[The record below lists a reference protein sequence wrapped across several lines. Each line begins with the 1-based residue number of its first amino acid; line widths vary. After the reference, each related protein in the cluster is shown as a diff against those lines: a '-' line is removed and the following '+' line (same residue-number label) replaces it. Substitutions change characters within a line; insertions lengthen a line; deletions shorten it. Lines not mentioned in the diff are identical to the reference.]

1 MCSDWLYWTSFLPLP
16 VEDYGKHKMKPLY
29 FWHSERFFQ
38 RHNTVRQAQ
47 EQSFDMPLFQL
58 LSRHCSETGERPV
71 WLLAG
76 KVSRS
81 EKSCEQAIE
90 SGSDRLISNF
100 FPFVAALSRR
110 FYSGLYS
117 PDSQFASR
125 GFTTTTKKTCFNR
138 KEWNN
143 PQEEQH
149 RMLTLSQDGQT
160 RSRCRPFWADS
171 HQNIVL
177 CLRRRSESTQ

>member
-1 MCSDWLYWTSFLPLP
+1 
-16 VEDYGKHKMKPLY
+16 MKPLY

-38 RHNTVRQAQ
+38 RHNTARRAP

-76 KVSRS
+76 EVSRS
-81 EKSCEQAIE
+81 EKSCEQASE
-90 SGSDRLISNF
+90 SGSDRLISSYF
-100 FPFVAALSRR
+100 SFVAALSRR
-110 FYSGLYS
+110 FYSGLCS
-117 PDSQFASR
+117 PKSQFGSR
-125 GFTTTTKKTCFNR
+125 GFTICSTLDLWLKKKTCFSR

-149 RMLTLSQDGQT
+149 RMQTLSHDGQT
-160 RSRCRPFWADS
+160 RSRYRLFWADS
-171 HQNIVL
+171 HQNIMRR
-177 CLRRRSESTQ
+177 LRSRSESTQ